1 MKSIKNKLI
10 VTFTV
15 LLGITSLVLGF
26 VSIGYGSKAVRAE
39 AERGI
44 ELGIA
49 SAARLL
55 RSQLDE
61 QLFYMEAIAAQ
72 DIILDNNMAWEDKVA
87 YFEREANRS
96 GYISFAF
103 ADQNGQSIN
112 FDTEGT
118 KADVSDRPYFIE
130 AISGKPAV
138 SDLLVSRISGEVIVV
153 FAVPVRQNGNIVG
166 VLYGRRD
173 GNSISEFAS
182 EISYGET
189 GYAYVLNSDGTIEG
203 HPDYNLVIEQTNMLE
218 ANRDNPDHAA
228 FVDLLENKILKGE
241 LGIGE
246 YTYNEVQRFV
256 GYAPIEG
263 SNWMVVLSV
272 ESSEVLG
279 RINQLIIIL
288 LVSVTL
294 IIILGITITYFA
306 SSSISRPIVLLTK
319 HIEKLSDFDLT
330 ADESQADKAYLSRK
344 DEIGRVTRALDIMQR
359 NFVDLIQNVERV
371 SKEVSVASQELTATS
386 QQSAMAANEVATT
399 IEEIAR
405 GASDQAR
412 DTENGA
418 TAMLEMGQSL
428 EQNQSYMMDL
438 NASSDQVIQ
447 LKNEGMETIRVLVEK
462 TAESNQ
468 AVAEIYGVI
477 TDTDEGAQ
485 QIVAASQMI
494 QSIADQ
500 TNLLA
505 LNAAIE
511 AARAGEAGRGFAVV
525 ADEIRKL
532 AEQSSKFTDEIKQI
546 VSDLILKTNN
556 AVSTM
561 QQLKTDIMHTQ
572 SVSVKE
578 AKEKFEGITEAVEVT
593 KDIINKLN
601 LSSEGMNDMKDQM
614 LQVIQSLSA
623 IAEENAAG
631 TEEASASTEEQTA
644 AIEEV
649 ANASQ
654 ELAQMAQD
662 LNGLISKFKL

>member
-462 TAESNQ
+462 TDESNQ

>member
-10 VTFTV
+10 ITFTV

-462 TAESNQ
+462 TDESNQ

-578 AKEKFEGITEAVEVT
+578 AKEKFEGITEAVEGT

>member
-44 ELGIA
+44 ELGIV

-112 FDTEGT
+112 FDAEGT

-462 TAESNQ
+462 TDESNQ

>member
-10 VTFTV
+10 ITFTV

-44 ELGIA
+44 ELGIV

-462 TAESNQ
+462 TDESNQ

>member
-10 VTFTV
+10 ITFTV

-462 TAESNQ
+462 TDESNQ

>member
-44 ELGIA
+44 ELGIV

-112 FDTEGT
+112 FDAEGT

-189 GYAYVLNSDGTIEG
+189 GYAYVLNSEGTIEG

-294 IIILGITITYFA
+294 MIILGITITYFA

-462 TAESNQ
+462 TDESNQ

>member
-87 YFEREANRS
+87 YFEGEANRS

-112 FDTEGT
+112 FDAEGT

-462 TAESNQ
+462 TDESNQ

>member
-1 MKSIKNKLI
+1 
-10 VTFTV
+10 
-15 LLGITSLVLGF
+15 
-26 VSIGYGSKAVRAE
+26 
-39 AERGI
+39 
-44 ELGIA
+44 
-49 SAARLL
+49 
-55 RSQLDE
+55 
-61 QLFYMEAIAAQ
+61 
-72 DIILDNNMAWEDKVA
+72 
-87 YFEREANRS
+87 
-96 GYISFAF
+96 
-103 ADQNGQSIN
+103 
-112 FDTEGT
+112 
-118 KADVSDRPYFIE
+118 
-130 AISGKPAV
+130 
-138 SDLLVSRISGEVIVV
+138 
-153 FAVPVRQNGNIVG
+153 
-166 VLYGRRD
+166 
-173 GNSISEFAS
+173 
-182 EISYGET
+182 
-189 GYAYVLNSDGTIEG
+189 
-203 HPDYNLVIEQTNMLE
+203 MLE

-462 TAESNQ
+462 TDESNQ